1 MENLLSVYLTS
12 YLIIYPPKGS
22 QKLPEQVIRLAK
34 VCRVCNKPGTGE
46 SFSISLTQPL
56 SVPRV
61 LNCRIITP
69 PSLREHSEGQ
79 SIAIVIL
86 FIKSIVKVLILP
98 WENVLKHSLFPRQ

>member
-1 MENLLSVYLTS
+1 MENLLGVYLTS
-12 YLIIYPPKGS
+12 HLIIYPPKGS
-22 QKLPEQVIRLAK
+22 QKLPEEQVIRLAK

-69 PSLREHSEGQ
+69 SLREHSEGQ
-79 SIAIVIL
+79 SIAIIIL
-86 FIKSIVKVLILP
+86 FIKSIVKVLFLP